1 MEFFEI
7 TCIVKDEN
15 GIISHCGVKGYG
27 IQDIAII
34 GKLIREVTCCFF
46 IYDGEK
52 KRNVY
57 ARTSPNGTGY
67 LTIDPF
73 GTNTNALDILPQ
85 FERPL
90 LRQLIEPIRW

>member
-7 TCIVKDEN
+7 TCIIKDEN

-46 IYDGEK
+46 IYNREK
-52 KRNVY
+52 KKNVY
-57 ARTSPNGTGY
+57 ARTTPNGATY
-67 LTIDPF
+67 LT
-73 GTNTNALDILPQ
+73 TNPHGSDINGMNILPE
-85 FERPL
+85 FKRPFI
-90 LRQLIEPIRW
+90 RQLIESVH